1 MPIAKITT
9 GSNFSGALNYDL
21 EKKKLQDKSEAA
33 KAMPATADEY
43 TIKGFAEG
51 ERARVL
57 GHNLSGNSARE
68 WKREFEDVA
77 KQRKEIAKPVKKIS
91 ISFKPEEADK
101 LNAFDKL
108 AIAQDYLEKNGY
120 KNSPFMVTEHRDTD
134 HPHMHILTSR
144 VDYDGKLVKEW
155 QERIRARKWA
165 QSIEKE
171 YGLTPTP
178 TQAKEKSLTRGEI
191 ARAERTGE
199 IPARLRLQEAIK
211 TALEETETTT
221 EFVAFLTANDIST
234 KFNLQKTGRISGVS
248 FETNAVAFKGSSLG
262 KNFSWN
268 RLLKQG
274 LSYEHERDF
283 GAVEEANQRTAQTE
297 RGGET
302 TGGSEKAIQNNREG
316 YKRVAEFAGSG
327 AGAGHN
333 RGAAQSGKLSSDS
346 GERSSD
352 SQEELDGGTA
362 GAQYDDAEFS
372 KRETSARMDET
383 EIAGAI
389 KEALDYAKSVI
400 ERSEERLGIG
410 NQTAKAQLCEADS
423 QLGNGADDIRNGSDI
438 LHERDNLDL
447 GERLDDNIRDFRN
460 GVTAADPQHAIYA
473 EETTNL
479 LNIHWGGA
487 LSEETKDDLR
497 ASLETCLPADLH
509 DYYNEVSSQDWKTA
523 VVISRDLIEDCWH
536 NDEKRFEIP
545 NLSDDGYHNI
555 QLAQFCRDTITE
567 AIEQTEN
574 REMSGAI
581 QQDLFELFKAGGQI
595 EPSPEQFESISI
607 GAAEKGI
614 EPPVFASSLEANA
627 YAVQSRA
634 SEEIVEQIKPME
646 KDLQAKQETKQN
658 EITQQQP
665 SRGMR
670 M

>member
-1 MPIAKITT
+1 
-9 GSNFSGALNYDL
+9 LNYDL
-21 EKKKLQDKSEAA
+21 EKKKPQDKSETVKDA
-33 KAMPATADEY
+33 PATLDEY

-57 GHNLSGNSARE
+57 GHNLSGDSARE

-108 AIAQDYLEKNGY
+108 AIAQDYLQKNGY
-120 KNSPFMVTEHRDTD
+120 ENSPFIVTEHRDTD
-134 HPHMHILTSR
+134 HPHVHILTSR

-178 TQAKEKSLTRGEI
+178 TRAKEKSLTRGEI

-199 IPARLRLQEAIK
+199 TPARLRLQEAIK

-221 EFVAFLTANDIST
+221 EFLAHLKESDINT

-268 RLLKQG
+268 GLLKQG

-283 GAVEEANQRTAQTE
+283 RAVETTNQRAAEKE
-297 RGGET
+297 RG
-302 TGGSEKAIQNNREG
+302 REISKKG
-316 YKRVAEFAGSG
+316 FDAGSS
-327 AGAGHN
+327 N
-333 RGAAQSGKLSSDS
+333 RDSISSSRLSENSGEQGSRSREQGSQSGEEFD
-346 GERSSD
+346 ERK
-352 SQEELDGGTA
+352 G
-362 GAQYDDAEFS
+362 
-372 KRETSARMDET
+372 SARRDET
-383 EIAGAI
+383 EAVQRAF
-389 KEALDYAKSVI
+389 DYAKAIV
-400 ERSEERLGIG
+400 ERGEEKRGITRETDTRDAI
-410 NQTAKAQLCEADS
+410 TASSRDS
-423 QLGNGADDIRNGSDI
+423 KTSNLLSNSIDNIRNSSDI
-438 LHERDNLDL
+438 VHGRDNMDL
-447 GERLDDNIRDFRN
+447 GERLDDDIRDIRN

-479 LNIHWGGA
+479 LNIHWGGV

-497 ASLETCLPADLH
+497 ANLETWLPPDLR
-509 DYYNEVSSQDWKTA
+509 DYYNEVSGQDWKTA

-574 REMSGAI
+574 RELSYAV
-581 QQDLFELFKAGGQI
+581 QQDLFKSFKAGGQI
-595 EPSPEQFESISI
+595 EPSAEQFESISI
-607 GAAEKGI
+607 SAAEKGI
-614 EPPVFASSLEANA
+614 EPPVFASSLEASA
-627 YAVQSRA
+627 YAVQSSA
-634 SEEIVEQIKPME
+634 PEEIVEQIKPME
-646 KDLQAKQETKQN
+646 KAFEAKQETKQN
-658 EITQQQP
+658 EITPQQP
-665 SRGMR
+665 SRAMR